1 MKLRRFL
8 LIFCSAVLLLLLV
21 WPTGNIKRTDT
32 AHILESSSFEHP
44 LGTDR
49 LGKDVLVQV
58 IAGCRR
64 SLTVVWISTLI
75 SLAGGLV
82 LGLLAGYYGSWLKTA
97 VTLLTDLMLTIPP
110 FIVTMVFMTIFGF
123 SPQNAGVALGLT
135 GIGSYAQQIMV
146 LTETV
151 KYEDYILTEK
161 IIGIRDRVIIFFH
174 LLPNIRQP
182 ILTAMGNKA
191 GAAVMTYAGL
201 SYIGLGTDINT
212 PDWGSMIYQY
222 RMYVIDRPGL
232 VFWPALGI
240 FMMCLVLNL
249 LFDKDRGSK
258 GSRVQKR

>member
-8 LIFCSAVLLLLLV
+8 LIFCTLVLLILLV
-21 WPTGNIKRTDT
+21 YPTNNIKRTDT
-32 AHILESSSFEHP
+32 AHILETSSPEHV

-49 LGKDVLVQV
+49 LGKDVLIQV

-75 SLAGGLV
+75 ALAGGMV
-82 LGLLAGYYGSWLKTA
+82 LGLAAGYYGGFMKTA
-97 VTLLTDLMLTIPP
+97 ITLLTDLMLTIPP

-123 SPQNAGVALGLT
+123 SPKNAGIALGIT
-135 GIGSYAQQIMV
+135 GIGSYAQQIAV
-146 LTETV
+146 LAENV
-151 KYEDYILTEK
+151 KYEDFILAEK
-161 IIGIRDRVIIFFH
+161 IMGIRDRVILFFH
-174 LLPNIRQP
+174 ILPNIRQP
-182 ILTAMGNKA
+182 ILTTMGNKA

-232 VFWPALGI
+232 VFWPTLGI
-240 FMMCLVLNL
+240 FMLCLVLNL
-249 LFDKDRGSK
+249 LFDRDRGSDR
-258 GSRVQKR
+258 SRIQRR